1 MSSKRFQIL
10 AAVTVVACA
19 GAIVAVNATRSP
31 GVPGKLGLAL
41 PDLAEN
47 LNNVSTV
54 QIKRST
60 GSVTLARQGVGDK
73 TQWTVP
79 AKSGYP
85 VDVGKLRALL
95 LQLKD
100 FELAE
105 AKTSNPELFA
115 KLGVQDVKLL
125 GKDGAVSDATPG
137 ALIELKDD
145 SRKQIGAL
153 IIGNSASIGNATLDR
168 PMETGQ
174 FVRRPGAMQSWLSK
188 GTIYLDADPMNWV
201 DRKVAGIDRERV
213 KSATVRRLV
222 GNGPELQGELGKPD
236 LFISRAS
243 AEEPAFQTD
252 PVPEGRTQKPNESF
266 DQPVTAI
273 AFLNM
278 EDVIRDP
285 GGVIGTPDSSATGEN
300 AARPAVAQFATFDG
314 LLLTVK
320 TGFHDGRWWAAVQ
333 AESTADA
340 IPPGESK
347 ATVVPVAAAAKEAD
361 EINLRTNGWL
371 FGISQFDAK
380 RLSAKFDEM
389 FAAPPAPTPA
399 APAVGP
405 AAVPPP
411 ESETGSPLP
420 PAPR

>member
-10 AAVTVVACA
+10 AAVTAVACA

-31 GVPGKLGLAL
+31 GLPPGPGLAI
-41 PDLAEN
+41 PELAGN
-47 LNNVSTV
+47 LNNVSNV

-60 GSVTLARQGVGDK
+60 GSVTLARQGVGDQ
-73 TQWTVP
+73 TQWTLP

-85 VDVGKLRALL
+85 VDMAKLRTLL

-105 AKTSNPELFA
+105 PKTSNPELFA
-115 KLGVQDVKLL
+115 KLGVQDVKVL
-125 GKDGAVSDATPG
+125 GKDEAASEATPG
-137 ALIELKDD
+137 ALIEMKDD
-145 SRKQIGAL
+145 SRKQVGAL
-153 IIGNSASIGNATLDR
+153 IIGNSANLGNATLDR

-201 DRKVAGIDRERV
+201 DRKIAGIDRERV

-243 AEEPAFQTD
+243 AEEPVFQTD
-252 PVPEGRTQKPNESF
+252 PIPEGRTQKPNESF
-266 DQPVTAI
+266 DQPVMAI

-278 EDVIRDP
+278 EDVMRDP
-285 GGVIGTPDSSATGEN
+285 GGVIGTPDSSVTGEN

-314 LLLTVK
+314 LLVTVK
-320 TGFHDGRWWAAVQ
+320 TGFYDGRWWAAVH
-333 AESTADA
+333 AEPTGDA
-340 IPPGESK
+340 IPPDGSK
-347 ATVVPVAAAAKEAD
+347 VTVLPIAAAAKESE
-361 EINLRTNGWL
+361 EINVRTKGWL

-389 FAAPPAPTPA
+389 LAAPAAPTPA

-405 AAVPPP
+405 AAVPPA
-411 ESETGSPLP
+411 EDERASPLP
-420 PAPR
+420 PVPR